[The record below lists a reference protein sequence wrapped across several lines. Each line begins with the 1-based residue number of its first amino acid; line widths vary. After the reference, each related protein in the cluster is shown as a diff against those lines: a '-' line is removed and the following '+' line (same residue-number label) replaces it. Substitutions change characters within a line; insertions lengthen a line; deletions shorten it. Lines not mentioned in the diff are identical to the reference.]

1 MDPLSTRI
9 DIQDRPGMALSIVAP
24 TLPSARSNDARLPWI
39 QISRITQFN
48 ERDAET
54 SREL

>member
-1 MDPLSTRI
+1 MDPLSTRT
-9 DIQDRPGMALSIVAP
+9 DIQNRHCMEPSIVDQALLS
-24 TLPSARSNDARLPWI
+24 TRSNDTRLLWI

-54 SREL
+54 SRGL